1 MATFGERIQ
10 ANVGSNFPLST
21 GGNAFGSVKLS
32 TLADQWIADGIKEV
46 INVLSQYDPYEF
58 GAITPAALANY
69 TNGTGVDITTK
80 VISVVRA
87 ESTAFSD
94 GQVHTCRE
102 IPEIIQYEAK
112 DPDSIHYAT
121 PQDPVYF
128 LEAQT
133 SSASVKLHV
142 LPTSTVP
149 VAKATYISYP
159 SATIDSESI
168 TNFPD
173 AHESLVVSYASIRTA
188 EHLLADEEDIEIYAP
203 IITNLKQSYQ
213 ESLGMALSSYGV
225 KPPQP
230 QQQRG

>member
-102 IPEIIQYEAK
+102 IPEIIQ
-112 DPDSIHYAT
+112 
-121 PQDPVYF
+121 
-128 LEAQT
+128 
-133 SSASVKLHV
+133 
-142 LPTSTVP
+142 
-149 VAKATYISYP
+149 
-159 SATIDSESI
+159 
-168 TNFPD
+168 
-173 AHESLVVSYASIRTA
+173 
-188 EHLLADEEDIEIYAP
+188 
-203 IITNLKQSYQ
+203 
-213 ESLGMALSSYGV
+213 
-225 KPPQP
+225 
-230 QQQRG
+230 